1 MNSYANDSD
10 YRDRAKKLSREHYHS
25 DPAYA
30 EATRARA
37 RKRYEQFKDDPDY
50 LARRNLYRFRYQL
63 KQYGMTIEDYETM
76 YEAQAGMCAICG
88 LPPSEKRLSIDHC
101 HDTKEVRGL
110 LCTRCNSGIGF
121 LQHEGSL
128 LRKAAAYLDE
138 SRTKTRLSSL

>member
-1 MNSYANDSD
+1 
-10 YRDRAKKLSREHYHS
+10 
-25 DPAYA
+25 
-30 EATRARA
+30 
-37 RKRYEQFKDDPDY
+37 
-50 LARRNLYRFRYQL
+50 
-63 KQYGMTIEDYETM
+63 MTIEDYETM